1 MTATVLILGP
11 RRDEQARGSSQYDAL
26 VADSNPPDGPFGGLP
41 FFGDLSKMFAGAGA
55 GPWETARQLAAQIAT
70 NGESEPNVD
79 PVERLAI
86 EQLVRVAELRVNDLT
101 GRTVGG
107 AEGLGAEI
115 TNRAGW
121 AIRTVADYQP
131 LLQGLSD
138 ALARPP
144 QEMPEVA
151 ADDPMSGMFAA
162 VFGMLGPMMLG
173 FTSGSMVGHL
183 AQRSLGGYSLPVPRP
198 TGSPLLL
205 SVPVIDELVDDW
217 SLDRNDVRLWTCLH
231 EVATHAVLGVS
242 HVHEALTDLLTR
254 YVGGFQAD
262 PSALEAQL
270 GSLDLSD
277 PASLSG
283 LQERL
288 GDPDVIL
295 GALSSPEQHQ
305 LQPQLAALTAVV
317 VGVADHL
324 VDRVGH
330 DLIGTHAQITEAI
343 HRQRV
348 SAGTS
353 DRFVERLLGLE
364 LDQAQYDRGAAFVR
378 GVREREGDAGLFR
391 IFHSARELP
400 TVAEVDA
407 PGLWLARIDLPEG
420 G

>member
-1 MTATVLILGP
+1 MIATAVTL
-11 RRDEQARGSSQYDAL
+11 ATGSRAQWHRSFQYDAP

-41 FFGDLSKMFAGAGA
+41 FFGDLSKLFSGATA
-55 GPWETARQLAAQIAT
+55 GPWETAKQLAAQIAT
-70 NGESEPNVD
+70 NGETEPNVD
-79 PVERLAI
+79 PIERLAI
-86 EQLVRVAELRVNDLT
+86 EQLVRVAELRVNDVT

-107 AEGLGAEI
+107 SEGLHTEI

-121 AIRTVADYQP
+121 AIRTVSDYQP

-144 QEMPEVA
+144 EAMPDA
-151 ADDPMSGMFAA
+151 PPDDPMAGMFAA

-198 TGSPLLL
+198 AGAPLLL
-205 SVPVIDELVDDW
+205 SLPAIDQLVDEW

-231 EVATHAVLGVS
+231 EVAAHAVLGVP
-242 HVHEALTDLLTR
+242 HIHDELTSLLTR
-254 YVGGFQAD
+254 YVGAFQAD
-262 PSALEAQL
+262 SSALEEQI

-277 PASLSG
+277 PASLAG

-295 GALSSPEQHQ
+295 GALNSPEQRD
-305 LQPQLAALTAVV
+305 LQPALAALTAVV
-317 VGVADHL
+317 VGVTDHL
-324 VDRVGH
+324 VERIGT
-330 DLIGTHAQITEAI
+330 DLIGSHGQITEAI

-348 SAGTS
+348 SAGAS

-378 GVREREGDAGLFR
+378 GVQEREGDAGLFR
-391 IFHSARELP
+391 LFHSKRELP

-407 PGLWLARIDLPEG
+407 PGLWLARIDLPDAD
-420 G
+420 